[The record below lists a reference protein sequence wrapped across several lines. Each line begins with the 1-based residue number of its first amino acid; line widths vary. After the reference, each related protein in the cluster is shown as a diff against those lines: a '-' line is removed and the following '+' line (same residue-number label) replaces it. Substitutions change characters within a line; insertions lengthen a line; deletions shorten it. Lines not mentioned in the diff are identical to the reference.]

1 MPKNKI
7 MIVEDEG
14 LTAAYIQ
21 DILES
26 VGYVVVAHEF
36 SGEDAIESA
45 MTTEPDLILMDIRL
59 QGRMD
64 GIEAAGEIQKR
75 MSVPIV
81 YLTAHSDK
89 AILDRARITQPYGYV
104 LKPFNSKELHSNI
117 EMALYKHRTE
127 KDLHVSAF
135 YDTLTGLPNRSL
147 FFDRFEQALKQAK
160 RSQQSMALMMI
171 DINAFA
177 SINETMGHEVGDQLL
192 VDVASRL
199 RDCIRE
205 SDTVARLGD
214 DEFIIM
220 LTGIKDPNDACDV
233 ATKII
238 LSVGKPFYINSTNC
252 SLGVSIGI
260 SIYPADG
267 DSLKTLLKEADTAM
281 YRAKEC
287 GKNRYRFFNETCE
300 MINKDIG
307 FLLDK
312 LVSFVIARKG
322 VWDQDGW
329 VDLLID
335 IKRRGVPFSTDIT
348 RYVGAL
354 LESLKKLYVSAL
366 PVDAN
371 VDKII
376 PILSHEILDFILEHD
391 GVWKQGDWE
400 ALLANVQTHGLE
412 MSDDLYNVLRDSLES
427 LNALYVLLCKK
438 CSYNSRD

>member
-26 VGYVVVAHEF
+26 AGYVVVAHEF

-45 MTTEPDLILMDIRL
+45 LKHEPDLILMDIRL

-89 AILDRARITQPYGYV
+89 SILERARLTLPYGYV
-104 LKPFNSKELHSNI
+104 LKPFNSKELHSNV

-127 KDLHVSAF
+127 QNLNALAF
-135 YDTLTGLPNRSL
+135 YDSLTGLPNRSL
-147 FFDRFEQALKQAK
+147 FFDRFEQALKMAK
-160 RSQQSMALMMI
+160 RSQHSMALMMI
-171 DINAFA
+171 DINDL
-177 SINETMGHEVGDQLL
+177 SGINQAMGHDVGDQLL
-192 VDVASRL
+192 IDASARMTQ
-199 RDCIRE
+199 CVRE

-214 DEFIIM
+214 DEFIIT
-220 LTGIKDPNDACDV
+220 LTNIKEPNDVCYV

-238 LSVGKPFYINSTNC
+238 VSVGKPFYINSTNC

-260 SIYPADG
+260 SLFPDDG
-267 DSLKTLLKEADTAM
+267 DSLKTLLKEADAAM
-281 YRAKEC
+281 YRAKE
-287 GKNRYRFFNETCE
+287 GGRNRYRFFTETCE
-300 MINKDIG
+300 KTNRDIG

-312 LVSFVIARKG
+312 VSGFVLARKG
-322 VWDQDGW
+322 VWDEDGW

-335 IKRRGVPFSTDIT
+335 AKRSGVPFSNDIT
-348 RYVGAL
+348 QYIGSL
-354 LESLKKLYVSAL
+354 LEAIKKLYVSAL
-366 PVDAN
+366 PVDAD
-371 VDKII
+371 VDKVI
-376 PILSHEILDFILEHD
+376 PILCHNILDFIMERD
-391 GVWKQGDWE
+391 GVWKQADWE
-400 ALLANVQTHGLE
+400 LLLVKIKTHGIE
-412 MSDDLYNVLRDSLES
+412 MTDNLYNVIRDLLDA
-427 LNALYVLLCKK
+427 LNALFVLLCKK
-438 CSYNSRD
+438 